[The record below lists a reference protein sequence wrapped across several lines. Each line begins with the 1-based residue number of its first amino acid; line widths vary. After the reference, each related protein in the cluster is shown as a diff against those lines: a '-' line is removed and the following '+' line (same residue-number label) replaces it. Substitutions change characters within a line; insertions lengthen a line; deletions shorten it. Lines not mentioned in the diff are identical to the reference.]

1 MYDAKLVVAYIQH
14 LTRLADLSKVWS
26 RRQAGMWRTQ
36 QRNSGGSGVVR
47 PGCWQVY
54 FARNISGRL
63 LLRLELLLA
72 FGRQEEVRF

>member
-26 RRQAGMWRTQ
+26 RRQTGSWRTQ
-36 QRNSGGSGVVR
+36 QRDSGVER

-63 LLRLELLLA
+63 LLRLEFLLA